1 MTDPL
6 DPKGFKKALG
16 KITPRPPQKKTADG
30 KRRTTV
36 ILNAKSLDAL
46 ELLAKYEGTTSSS
59 LLDLILELGL
69 AMYAN
74 RELESMLNTRR
85 VASKTPRYH
94 YLIEAG
100 VSPATLFTLAE
111 RLDLPQLLSLR

>member
-6 DPKGFKKALG
+6 DPKGFRKALG
-16 KITPRPPQKKTADG
+16 KITPQKKTPRLDG
-30 KRRTTV
+30 KKRTTV
-36 ILNAKSLDAL
+36 KLNAKSWDVL
-46 ELLAKYEGTTSSS
+46 EQLAKYEGTTSSS
-59 LLDLILELGL
+59 LLDLFLELGL

-85 VASKTPRYH
+85 VASNSPRYH

-100 VSPATLFTLAE
+100 VSPATLVTLAE